1 MISSVNMMS
10 GIKFP
15 STQKRRVLEKRR
27 IQTLK
32 NWHEDVKKI
41 AKSEMDFINSI
52 LQDDKDAEDRDWIRD
67 DEENEDSTEGERK
80 MVKKDS

>member
-1 MISSVNMMS
+1 MSSA
-10 GIKFP
+10 KFP
-15 STQKRRVLEKRR
+15 FTQKRRVLEKRR

-67 DEENEDSTEGERK
+67 DEEDEDSTEGERK

>member
-1 MISSVNMMS
+1 MQVVMS
-10 GIKFP
+10 ARFP
-15 STQKRRVLEKRR
+15 QLTQKRRVIEKRR

-41 AKSEMDFINSI
+41 AKSEIDFINSI
-52 LQDDKDAEDRDWIRD
+52 LQDDKDSKDRDWVRD
-67 DEENEDSTEGERK
+67 YEEDEDTSEGDGK